1 MHRRSLLATTLLS
14 VAALGFT
21 QAAHAATE
29 VRYGLWAEKGEA
41 QYEGAQKFKEVVEE
55 LSDGRFEVK
64 IFPGNQLGTPRE
76 MLAQLAL
83 DDTQICAS
91 GDPGIKE
98 IEYLALPYLMNG
110 IANYSAVIDSDIG
123 EQWNDKLVDERQI
136 RLLGFLP
143 RSPRQISTNKPINTM
158 ADLEGLKLRSPER
171 DYYVELLTALG
182 AKPTPMAFSEV
193 YTALQTGVV
202 DGQENPIETIYASKF
217 YEVQDAVAMVDYI
230 DKPAYVM
237 FGEPFWSSLSDED
250 RAIFQQAQAEFAQA
264 GRGDAA
270 GPGEGLHRQDE
281 GGGRHLHLSRTRPSS
296 SRRPSRFATSSA
308 PRSGARSCTSGSSR
322 SASRTCPE
330 RGPGLRSR
338 PPHAAGGPAY
348 STVTDL
354 ARLRGWST
362 SVPLST
368 AV

>member
-1 MHRRSLLATTLLS
+1 MHRRSLLATTLLT
-14 VAALGFT
+14 VAALAVT
-21 QAAHAATE
+21 QAAQAATE

-83 DDTQICAS
+83 NDTQVMAS

-123 EQWNDKLVDERQI
+123 EQWNDKLVDERQV

-143 RSPRQISTNKPINTM
+143 RSPREISTNKPINTM
-158 ADLEGLKLRSPER
+158 ADLKGLKLRSPER
-171 DYYVELLTALG
+171 DYYVESLTALG

-237 FGEPFWSSLSDED
+237 IGEPFWSSLSEED
-250 RAIFQQAQAEFAQA
+250 RAIFQKAQ
-264 GRGDAA
+264 
-270 GPGEGLHRQDE
+270 
-281 GGGRHLHLSRTRPSS
+281 T
-296 SRRPSRFATSSA
+296 
-308 PRSGARSCTSGSSR
+308 
-322 SASRTCPE
+322 ASRKVVE
-330 RGPGLRSR
+330 EILPGQEEDFI
-338 PPHAAGGPAY
+338 AKMKEAG
-348 STVTDL
+348 VTFTYPDKTEFIEATQPVRDKL
-354 ARLRGWST
+354 GTEVWGNELYKRIVEIGQQDMS
-362 SVPLST
+362 
-368 AV
+368 